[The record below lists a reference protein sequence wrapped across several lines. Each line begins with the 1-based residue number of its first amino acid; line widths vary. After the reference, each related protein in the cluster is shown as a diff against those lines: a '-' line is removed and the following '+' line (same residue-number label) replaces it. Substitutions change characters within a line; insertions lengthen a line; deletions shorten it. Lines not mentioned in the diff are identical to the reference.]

1 MFKITFDLFN
11 HLFKTFI
18 EFISMQIN
26 FQNKES
32 ENHILQFKV
41 FKLCSILAKLT
52 EIILRTFLNFFF
64 EIFNKNYVLKT

>member
-26 FQNKES
+26 IQNKES

-41 FKLCSILAKLT
+41 FKLAKLM
-52 EIILRTFLNFFF
+52 EITLNNSYFFRNF
-64 EIFNKNYVLKT
+64 Q